1 MIAAMISGRLKSP
14 AQWELVPPRFTTR
27 TTATMI
33 APDAA
38 NRATQV
44 LIETNDD
51 VLGRTLRKLN
61 AGEMLTVSGELAMQ
75 ASGKVLLRARTVATL
90 STSFVA
96 PLA

>member
-14 AQWELVPPRFTTR
+14 AKWELVPPRFTTR

-51 VLGRTLRKLN
+51 DLGRALRKMN
-61 AGEMLTVSGELAMQ
+61 AGAMLTVSGELALQ
-75 ASGKVLLRARTVATL
+75 AAGTVLVRARSITALQPTQN
-90 STSFVA
+90 T
-96 PLA
+96 